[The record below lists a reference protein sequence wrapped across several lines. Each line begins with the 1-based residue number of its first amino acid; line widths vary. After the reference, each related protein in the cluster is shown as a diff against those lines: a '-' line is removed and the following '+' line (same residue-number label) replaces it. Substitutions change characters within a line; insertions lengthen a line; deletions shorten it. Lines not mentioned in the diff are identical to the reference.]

1 MRPTESMPTVG
12 KFICAIG
19 LAALG
24 WQATQ
29 TVKAIWP
36 IEEGFGRFSEFTALL
51 GLVIGWWV
59 MGKRIGRGYMAALG
73 AGLTGLG
80 AYLFWEFLLLSFYE
94 MIQRSLD
101 LRYKGPV
108 EAILGM
114 FDIAFEYAQNVYYWP
129 LIGMLVG
136 GAMLIGLIAE
146 VFTRRSR

>member
-1 MRPTESMPTVG
+1 MRPTERMPTVG
-12 KFICAIG
+12 KLISAIG

-36 IEEGFGRFSEFTALL
+36 YEQDYGYFSVFTALL
-51 GLVIGWWV
+51 GVVIGWWV

-73 AGLTGLG
+73 AGLTGM
-80 AYLFWEFLLLSFYE
+80 AAFVFWEFLLLSFYE

-108 EAILGM
+108 EAIMGM
-114 FDIAFEYAQNVYYWP
+114 VDIAFEYAQNVYYWP
-129 LIGMLVG
+129 LIGMLAG
-136 GAMLIGLIAE
+136 GAMVIGLVAE
-146 VFTRRSR
+146 LFTRRAR